1 MAVPVLSPVS
11 TGSSRSLASSKRSSY
26 SSWGSRRPRDSLE
39 QMRQR
44 GGSLLAQSPHAH
56 QHRILRNISIQVV
69 PEDQEEEWESGIENS
84 GPLEVPCRPPIH
96 RGVLCDRHPRG
107 KASLLV
113 FVVNV
118 IGMYTFA
125 AAITGILNIFV
136 SQSDRPISDE
146 IQFLNIFLRY
156 CASTMFYPL
165 AGFIADVY
173 VGRYRM
179 IQFSIILLWIGYA
192 IITVSFVLEDLQHD
206 MIKDNIDD
214 IVVYVLRG
222 VAFLLISAGGGGFE
236 ATIIPF
242 GVDQL
247 QGASSAEI
255 SSYFHFLYFGRNLG
269 MVCGI
274 FVYCVVSYV
283 TEQLTVPA
291 SSKMQKYEVFQPLII
306 MVILTVGILLNICLN
321 HWYFKDRQR
330 ENPVKLVLKV
340 LWYAA
345 FVKRGIPVHRRAF
358 RYGEEK
364 KPRIELAKIEYDGK
378 FSAESVED
386 VKAFCRICFIMIAL
400 APALSSVIA
409 VSFLLPTH

>member
-56 QHRILRNISIQVV
+56 QHRLLRNISIQVV

-84 GPLEVPCRPPIH
+84 GPLELPCRPPIH

-118 IGMYTFA
+118 IGMYAFG
-125 AAITGILNIFV
+125 AAITGILNIFHT
-136 SQSDRPISDE
+136 SQSDQPVSDVFK
-146 IQFLNIFLRY
+146 FLRIFLQY
-156 CASTMFYPL
+156 CANRMFYPL

-179 IQFSIILLWIGYA
+179 IRFSIILLWIGYA

-206 MIKDNIDD
+206 MIKDNI
-214 IVVYVLRG
+214 VVNVLRG

-274 FVYCVVSYV
+274 FVYCMVSYV

-291 SSKMQKYEVFQPLII
+291 SSKYEAFQPLII

-345 FVKRGIPVHRRAF
+345 FVKRGIPVRRRAF

-364 KPRIELAKIEYDGK
+364 KPRIELAKVEYDGK

-400 APALSSVIA
+400 APALSSVTA
-409 VSFLLPTH
+409 VSSLLPMH

>member
-1 MAVPVLSPVS
+1 
-11 TGSSRSLASSKRSSY
+11 
-26 SSWGSRRPRDSLE
+26 
-39 QMRQR
+39 
-44 GGSLLAQSPHAH
+44 
-56 QHRILRNISIQVV
+56 
-69 PEDQEEEWESGIENS
+69 
-84 GPLEVPCRPPIH
+84 
-96 RGVLCDRHPRG
+96 
-107 KASLLV
+107 
-113 FVVNV
+113 
-118 IGMYTFA
+118 MYAFG
-125 AAITGILNIFV
+125 AAITGILHT
-136 SQSDRPISDE
+136 SQSDQPVSE
-146 IQFLNIFLRY
+146 VFKFLHIFLQY
-156 CASTMFYPL
+156 CANRMFYPL

-179 IQFSIILLWIGYA
+179 IRFSIILLWIGYA
-192 IITVSFVLEDLQHD
+192 IITVSFVLEDLRHD
-206 MIKDNIDD
+206 MIKDNI
-214 IVVYVLRG
+214 VVRVLRC
-222 VAFLLISAGGGGFE
+222 VAFLFISAGGGGFE

-291 SSKMQKYEVFQPLII
+291 ISKMQKYEAFQPLII

-345 FVKRGIPVHRRAF
+345 FVKRGIPVRRRAF

-364 KPRIELAKIEYDGK
+364 KPRIELAKVEYDGK

-400 APALSSVIA
+400 APALSSITA
-409 VSFLLPTH
+409 VSSLLPMH